1 MLSEQGTGDREQR
14 TGNREQTTENG
25 EQRAAAGGD
34 DGWGA
39 MSGSYRIGEF
49 AKLAGVT
56 VRALHHYD
64 RIGLLK
70 PQRGSSGFRVYDL
83 KDMERL
89 EQIAALKFLGIPLAE
104 IKLLLKRGPLTLADS
119 LHMQREALAEKRRLI
134 DRAVVAIEAAE
145 KVIQAGQKQAGQTQ
159 AGKTQAGQIREGR
172 ARAGQARAEPI
183 TDAAILR
190 RIIEVI
196 DMQPQENFMRK
207 YYSDQAWLEKERI
220 MRETPAEEYKK
231 RGLALRQVFAEIE
244 ADVDRDPASEDAQ
257 ALTKRWLREAEA
269 AHGGNEAVRAGN
281 IEAWNDFKNWPPDQQ
296 DNVLAAFGLD
306 LQDRATS
313 LRRYESVT
321 KFLGRTIGY
330 KIRSNMPSVRS
341 LYGLDQA

>member
-1 MLSEQGTGDREQR
+1 
-14 TGNREQTTENG
+14 
-25 EQRAAAGGD
+25 
-34 DGWGA
+34 
-39 MSGSYRIGEF
+39 MSGSYRVGEF

-70 PQRGSSGFRVYDL
+70 PQRGSSGFRVYEL

-145 KVIQAGQKQAGQTQ
+145 KVIQSGQTQ
-159 AGKTQAGQIREGR
+159 AGQ
-172 ARAGQARAEPI
+172 I
-183 TDAAILR
+183 TDASILR
-190 RIIEVI
+190 KIIEVI

-207 YYSDQAWLEKERI
+207 YYSDQAWLDKER
-220 MRETPAEEYKK
+220 MARETPVEERKK
-231 RGLALRQVFAEIE
+231 HVQAMRQVFAEIE
-244 ADVDRDPASEDAQ
+244 ADLDRDPASEDAQ
-257 ALTKRWLREAEA
+257 ALTKRWLKQAET

-281 IEAWNDFKNWPPDQQ
+281 VEAWNDFQNWPPDQQ
-296 DNVLAAFGLD
+296 DIVLAGFDLD
-306 LQDRATS
+306 LKDRTAS
-313 LRRYESVT
+313 LRRFESVT
-321 KFLGRTIGY
+321 KFLGRAIGY